1 MNTYCMYISKGSQGH
16 TSYSESWGKSIV
28 LNWYLFFIRHKI
40 IIFDFVSFACSG
52 RAKTPTNTSIVWL
65 FWGLRL
71 PPGSGLQI
79 VKHMIHWPGASWQ
92 GPGQVTDSAR
102 QKKLHFFFSL
112 VTCGTN
118 PTCVSGVA
126 ISTTRTF
133 HTRLWPCNVYTTVSW
148 FKVQRGK

>member
-1 MNTYCMYISKGSQGH
+1 MYISKGSQGH

-28 LNWYLFFIRHKI
+28 SNWYLFFIRHKI

-102 QKKLHFFFSL
+102 QKKLHFFFFPCHLWDQPHLCEWS
-112 VTCGTN
+112 CGQH
-118 PTCVSGVA
+118 
-126 ISTTRTF
+126 
-133 HTRLWPCNVYTTVSW
+133 HTELSHTPMA
-148 FKVQRGK
+148 VQRLHYCILV

>member
-1 MNTYCMYISKGSQGH
+1 MYISKGSQGH

-28 LNWYLFFIRHKI
+28 SNWYLFFIRHKI

-102 QKKLHFFFSL
+102 QKKLHFFFFSLSL
-112 VTCGTN
+112 VGPTPLVWVELWSAPHGTF
-118 PTCVSGVA
+118 THSYGRA
-126 ISTTRTF
+126 TSTLLYPGLRF
-133 HTRLWPCNVYTTVSW
+133 
-148 FKVQRGK
+148 RGESSCK